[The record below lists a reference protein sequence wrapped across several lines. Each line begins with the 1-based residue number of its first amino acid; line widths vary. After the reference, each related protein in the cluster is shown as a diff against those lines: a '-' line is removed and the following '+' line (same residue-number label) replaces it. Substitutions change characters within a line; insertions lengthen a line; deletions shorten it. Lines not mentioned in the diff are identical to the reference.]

1 MAINFAFKILWLAP
15 RFLKFFS
22 PRMLNRKG
30 GGGGWDILGIG
41 EGVLAYNSVGECE
54 ALLYV

>member
-1 MAINFAFKILWLAP
+1 MAISFAFKILCLAP

-22 PRMLNRKG
+22 PSMLNRKG

-54 ALLYV
+54 VLLYV